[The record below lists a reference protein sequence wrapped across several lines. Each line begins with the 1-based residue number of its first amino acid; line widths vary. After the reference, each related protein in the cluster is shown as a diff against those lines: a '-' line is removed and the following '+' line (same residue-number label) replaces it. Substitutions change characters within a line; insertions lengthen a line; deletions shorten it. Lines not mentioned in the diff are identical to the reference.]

1 MSQFVN
7 KIKIDK
13 YEINQIFFHQEEFF
27 PINTH
32 YTNYKI
38 RLDVWNPDPAYHK
51 LNFIEYILVV
61 CDTDLDVDNMYAL
74 VQGNGMD
81 LWDRQ
86 PYIYYNKIFPLQ
98 CENLYDNETNNLL
111 QDMVRNKDNEVLKK
125 VLFLPFRLEK
135 NGYKLDVGPNI
146 NGKREIP
153 INQIDNLQLNLWG
166 IDMQGKIDI
175 FVRMTDKNSE
185 NIDKLNYS
193 HI

>member
-1 MSQFVN
+1 
-7 KIKIDK
+7 
-13 YEINQIFFHQEEFF
+13 
-27 PINTH
+27 
-32 YTNYKI
+32 
-38 RLDVWNPDPAYHK
+38 
-51 LNFIEYILVV
+51 
-61 CDTDLDVDNMYAL
+61 
-74 VQGNGMD
+74 
-81 LWDRQ
+81 
-86 PYIYYNKIFPLQ
+86 
-98 CENLYDNETNNLL
+98 
-111 QDMVRNKDNEVLKK
+111 LKK